1 MRVRTPLRVTAAS
14 LALVFGLAACGGSD
28 DPEEPE
34 ATGTGTGNE
43 GEAPATPAGDPGG
56 TYSGEITEPSFLA
69 PASNCYESECTQ
81 VLGLVNDPLVST
93 DFQTGELIF
102 NGLAESIESDPKQ
115 TVWTVKLKEG
125 RTFHNGEP
133 VNSEAFL
140 RGWNYNQ
147 NPKNAQATAGFMSHI
162 KGAGEGAEMSG
173 LKAIDDLTFEVTLT
187 GPFSQFGQQ
196 MSYAPAFAPIAQ
208 ECLDDLKAC
217 NEQPIGTGPYM
228 MDGQWQHDQGINLT
242 RWEDYKGEVMA
253 NADAIEFVMFTTPT
267 AAYRDFQNGGIDVI
281 SIAPEVYLE
290 AKQAEDEI
298 LEEPTATL
306 TYLGFPTK
314 QAPYDNKQFRQ
325 ALSLAIDRQ
334 LIVDQVLNGL
344 AAPSTDIVTPP
355 IPGSR
360 DDACQYCMHD
370 PEQAKTLLE
379 ESGVSPDDV
388 TLEVYFN
395 SDAGHEVWTEAA
407 ARQIQDTLGFD
418 YELKSTEWA
427 QYLELLDKQDFTGPF
442 RLGWSLDYPS
452 PENYLRPLIG
462 TNGDSNYTGYSNPEF
477 DELMVQGDQ
486 APTIEESFEFYHQ
499 AGDIALEDMP
509 IIPMWS
515 GVTAI
520 TWSDQVADVRYD
532 QAQGEIA
539 WNEITVTQ

>member
-1 MRVRTPLRVTAAS
+1 M
-14 LALVFGLAACGGSD
+14 ALVFALAACGGSD
-28 DPEEPE
+28 DPEEDP
-34 ATGTGTGNE
+34 TGSG
-43 GEAPATPAGDPGG
+43 GEEPGGEPATPAGEPGG

-69 PASNCYESECTQ
+69 PTTNCYESECTQ
-81 VLGLVNDPLVST
+81 VLGLINDPLVNT
-93 DFQTGELIF
+93 DFQTGELVF
-102 NGLAESIESDPKQ
+102 NGLAESIEADPKQ

-133 VNSEAFL
+133 VDTAAIL
-140 RGWNYNQ
+140 RAWNYSQ
-147 NPKNAQATAGFMSHI
+147 NPENAQATAGFMSHI

-196 MSYAPAFAPIAQ
+196 MSYAPAFSPIAQ
-208 ECLDDLKAC
+208 ACLDDLKAC
-217 NEQPIGTGPYM
+217 NEEPIGTGPYM
-228 MDGQWQHDQGINLT
+228 MDGPWAHDEGINLT
-242 RWEDYKGEVMA
+242 RWEDYQGETIA

-267 AAYRDFQNGGIDVI
+267 AAFRDFQNGGVDVLG
-281 SIAPEVYLE
+281 IAPEVYVE
-290 AKQAEDEI
+290 AKGQLQDAI
-298 LEEPTATL
+298 LEEPTSSL

-314 QAPYDNKQFRQ
+314 EAPYDNKQFRQ
-325 ALSLAIDRQ
+325 ALSMAIDRE
-334 LIVDQVLNGL
+334 LIIENVLSGL

-360 DDACQYCMHD
+360 DDACQYCVHD
-370 PEQAKTLLE
+370 PEQAQALLE

-395 SDAGHEVWTEAA
+395 SDAGHELWTEAA

-427 QYLELLDKQDFTGPF
+427 QYLELLDKQEFTGPF

-462 TNGDSNYTGYSNPEF
+462 TNGDSNYTGYSNEEF
-477 DELMVQGDQ
+477 DQLMVQGDQ
-486 APTIEESFEFYHQ
+486 AATTEESFEFYHQ

-520 TWSDQVADVRYD
+520 ASSEQVGDVRYD
-532 QAQGEIA
+532 QALGEIA

>member
-28 DPEEPE
+28 DPEPDD
-34 ATGTGTGNE
+34 T
-43 GEAPATPAGDPGG
+43 GDPGTGEEGPTEPQGEPGG
-56 TYSGEITEPSFLA
+56 TFAAEITEPSYLA

-81 VLGLVNDPLVST
+81 VLGLVNDPLVTT

-102 NGLAESIESDPKQ
+102 NGLAESIEADEEQ

-133 VNSEAFL
+133 VNSEAIL
-140 RGWNYNQ
+140 RGWNYSQ

-173 LKAIDDLTFEVTLT
+173 LKAIDDLTLEVTLT

-228 MDGQWQHDQGINLT
+228 MDGPWQHDQAINLT
-242 RWEDYKGEVMA
+242 RWEDYAGDTTA
-253 NADAIEFVMFTTPT
+253 NADAIEFQMFTTPT

-290 AKQAEDEI
+290 AKGELQDGI
-298 LEEPTATL
+298 LEEPTSSL

-325 ALSLAIDRQ
+325 ALSLAIDRE
-334 LIVDQVLNGL
+334 LIVEQVLNGL

-360 DDACQYCMHD
+360 EDACQYCVHD
-370 PEQAKTLLE
+370 PEQAKQLLE
-379 ESGVSPDDV
+379 ESGVSPDDGP
-388 TLEVYFN
+388 LEIYFN

-427 QYLELLDKQDFTGPF
+427 QYLELLDAQEFTGPF

-452 PENYLRPLIG
+452 PENYLRPLVG

-477 DELMVQGDQ
+477 DKLMVQGDQ

-515 GVTAI
+515 GSTAI
-520 TWSDQVADVRYD
+520 AHSDQVGDVRYD
-532 QAQGEIA
+532 QGLGEIA
-539 WNEITVTQ
+539 WNEVTVTQ

>member
-28 DPEEPE
+28 DPEPDD
-34 ATGTGTGNE
+34 T
-43 GEAPATPAGDPGG
+43 GDPGTGEEGPTEPQGEPGG
-56 TYSGEITEPSFLA
+56 TFAAEITEPSYLA

-81 VLGLVNDPLVST
+81 VLGLVNDPLVTT

-102 NGLAESIESDPKQ
+102 NGLAESIEADEEQ

-133 VNSEAFL
+133 VNSEAIL
-140 RGWNYNQ
+140 RGWNYSQ

-173 LKAIDDLTFEVTLT
+173 LKAIDDLTLEVTLT

-228 MDGQWQHDQGINLT
+228 MDGPWQHDQAINLT
-242 RWEDYKGEVMA
+242 RWEDYAGDTTA
-253 NADAIEFVMFTTPT
+253 NADAIEFQMFTTPT

-290 AKQAEDEI
+290 AKGELQDGI
-298 LEEPTATL
+298 QEEPTATL

-325 ALSLAIDRQ
+325 ALSLAIDRE
-334 LIVDQVLNGL
+334 LIVEQVLNGL

-360 DDACQYCMHD
+360 EDACQYCVHD
-370 PEQAKTLLE
+370 PEQAKQLLE
-379 ESGVSPDDV
+379 ESGVSPDDGP
-388 TLEVYFN
+388 LEIYFN

-427 QYLELLDKQDFTGPF
+427 QYLELLDAQEFTGPF

-452 PENYLRPLIG
+452 PENYLRPLVG

-486 APTIEESFEFYHQ
+486 AATIEESFEFYHQ

-515 GVTAI
+515 GSTAI
-520 TWSDQVADVRYD
+520 AHSDQVGDVRYD
-532 QAQGEIA
+532 QGLGEIA
-539 WNEITVTQ
+539 WNEVTVTQ

>member
-28 DPEEPE
+28 DPEPDD
-34 ATGTGTGNE
+34 T
-43 GEAPATPAGDPGG
+43 GDPGTGEEGPTEPQGEPGG
-56 TYSGEITEPSFLA
+56 TFAAEITEPSYLA

-81 VLGLVNDPLVST
+81 VLGLVNDPLVTT

-102 NGLAESIESDPKQ
+102 NGLAESIEADEEQ

-133 VNSEAFL
+133 VNSEAVL
-140 RGWNYNQ
+140 RGWNYSQ

-173 LKAIDDLTFEVTLT
+173 LKAIDDLTLEVTLT

-228 MDGQWQHDQGINLT
+228 MDGPWQHDQAINLT
-242 RWEDYKGEVMA
+242 RWEDYAGDTTA
-253 NADAIEFVMFTTPT
+253 NADAIEFQMFTTPT

-290 AKQAEDEI
+290 AKGELQDGI
-298 LEEPTATL
+298 LEEPTSSL

-325 ALSLAIDRQ
+325 ALSLAIDRE
-334 LIVDQVLNGL
+334 LIVEQVLNGL

-360 DDACQYCMHD
+360 EDACQYCVHD
-370 PEQAKTLLE
+370 PEQAKQLLE
-379 ESGVSPDDV
+379 ESGVSPDDGP
-388 TLEVYFN
+388 LEIYFN

-427 QYLELLDKQDFTGPF
+427 QYLELLDAQEFTGPF

-452 PENYLRPLIG
+452 PENYLRPLVG

-486 APTIEESFEFYHQ
+486 AATIEESFEFYHQ

-515 GVTAI
+515 GSTAI
-520 TWSDQVADVRYD
+520 AHSDQVGDVRYD
-532 QAQGEIA
+532 QGLGEIA
-539 WNEITVTQ
+539 WNEVTVTQ

>member
-28 DPEEPE
+28 DPEPDD
-34 ATGTGTGNE
+34 T
-43 GEAPATPAGDPGG
+43 GDPGTGEEGPTEPQGEPGG
-56 TYSGEITEPSFLA
+56 TFAAEITEPSYLA

-81 VLGLVNDPLVST
+81 VLGLVNDPLVTT

-102 NGLAESIESDPKQ
+102 NGLAESIEADEEQ

-133 VNSEAFL
+133 VNSEAVL
-140 RGWNYNQ
+140 RGWNYSQ

-173 LKAIDDLTFEVTLT
+173 LKAIDDLTLEVTLT

-228 MDGQWQHDQGINLT
+228 MDGPWQHDQAINLT
-242 RWEDYKGEVMA
+242 RWEDYAGDTTA
-253 NADAIEFVMFTTPT
+253 NADAIEFQMFTTPT

-290 AKQAEDEI
+290 AKGELQDGI
-298 LEEPTATL
+298 QEEPTATL

-325 ALSLAIDRQ
+325 ALSLAIDRE
-334 LIVDQVLNGL
+334 LIVEQVLNGL

-360 DDACQYCMHD
+360 EDACQYCVHD
-370 PEQAKTLLE
+370 PEQAKQLLE
-379 ESGVSPDDV
+379 ESGVSPDDGP
-388 TLEVYFN
+388 LEIYFN

-427 QYLELLDKQDFTGPF
+427 QYLELLDAQEFTGPF

-452 PENYLRPLIG
+452 PENYLRPLVG

-486 APTIEESFEFYHQ
+486 AATIEESFEFYHQ

-515 GVTAI
+515 GSTAI
-520 TWSDQVADVRYD
+520 AHSDQVGDVRYD
-532 QAQGEIA
+532 QGLGEIA
-539 WNEITVTQ
+539 WNEVTVTQ

>member
-28 DPEEPE
+28 DPEPDD
-34 ATGTGTGNE
+34 T
-43 GEAPATPAGDPGG
+43 GDPGTGEEGPTEPQGEPGG
-56 TYSGEITEPSFLA
+56 TFAAEITEPSYLA

-81 VLGLVNDPLVST
+81 VLGLVNDPLVTT

-102 NGLAESIESDPKQ
+102 NGLAESIEADEEQ

-133 VNSEAFL
+133 VNSEAIL
-140 RGWNYNQ
+140 RGWNYSQ

-173 LKAIDDLTFEVTLT
+173 LKAIDDLTLEVTLT

-228 MDGQWQHDQGINLT
+228 MDGPWQHDQAINLT
-242 RWEDYKGEVMA
+242 RWEDYAGDTTA
-253 NADAIEFVMFTTPT
+253 NADAIEFQMFTTPT

-290 AKQAEDEI
+290 AKGELQDGI
-298 LEEPTATL
+298 LEEPTSSL

-325 ALSLAIDRQ
+325 ALSLAIDRE
-334 LIVDQVLNGL
+334 LIVEQVLNGL

-360 DDACQYCMHD
+360 EDACQYCVHD
-370 PEQAKTLLE
+370 PEQAKQLLE
-379 ESGVSPDDV
+379 ESGVSPDDGP
-388 TLEVYFN
+388 LEIYFN

-427 QYLELLDKQDFTGPF
+427 QYLELLDAQEFTGPF

-452 PENYLRPLIG
+452 PENYLRPLVG

-477 DELMVQGDQ
+477 DELMVKGDQ
-486 APTIEESFEFYHQ
+486 AATIEESFEFYHQ

-515 GVTAI
+515 GSTAI
-520 TWSDQVADVRYD
+520 AHSDQVGDVRYD
-532 QAQGEIA
+532 QGLGEIA
-539 WNEITVTQ
+539 WNEVTVTQ